1 MYAVVRIAGKQFEVR
16 PQDRLRVPR
25 IAAEVGAQVEFD
37 DVLLLRTDDTMLT
50 GTPRVEGAKVTARV
64 VGHERERK
72 IIVFRKR
79 RRKDSK
85 KRNGHRQPVSEI
97 QIQDIQLPA

>member
-1 MYAVVRIAGKQFEVR
+1 MRIAGKQFEVR

-50 GTPRVEGAKVTARV
+50 GTPRVEGARVTARV

-97 QIQDIQLPA
+97 QIQDIQLSP

>member
-1 MYAVVRIAGKQFEVR
+1 VYAVVRIAGKQFEVR

-37 DVLLLRTDDTMLT
+37 DVLLLRTDETMLT
-50 GTPRVEGAKVTARV
+50 GTPRVEGARVTARV

-97 QIQDIQLPA
+97 QIQDIRLP

>member
-50 GTPRVEGAKVTARV
+50 GTPRVEGARVTARV

-97 QIQDIQLPA
+97 QIQDIQLSP